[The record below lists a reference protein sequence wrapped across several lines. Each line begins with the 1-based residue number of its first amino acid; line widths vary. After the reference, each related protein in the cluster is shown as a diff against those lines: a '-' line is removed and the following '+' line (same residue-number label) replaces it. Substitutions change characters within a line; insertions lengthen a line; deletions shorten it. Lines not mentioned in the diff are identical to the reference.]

1 MKPTQLVATGG
12 LAIAMLIAASR
23 GAVAQNPGPGPGE
36 DPLARFL
43 FPPELVMSHQQA
55 LVLARSGHMEQAV
68 MIWQRAIS
76 LARQLEH
83 WEKAALYEAAAAA
96 CEAHFGNGAA
106 AKRRALA
113 ALKIGK
119 GRDVEYAAA
128 FALAV
133 AGDSSGAQT
142 LADDLGKRF
151 PEDTPVQFEYLP
163 TLGALLAL
171 ARNEP
176 SKAIELLQPAL
187 AYDFALPGTAF
198 AANFG
203 GLYPAYVRGEAYLA
217 AHRGFEAAAE
227 FQKIL
232 DHRGVVGADP
242 VGALA
247 HLQLGR
253 AFALLGDKTKAKTA
267 YQDFLT
273 LWKDADPDIPIFKQA
288 KAEYAGLR

>member
-1 MKPTQLVATGG
+1 MEREVT
-12 LAIAMLIAASR
+12 LAR
-23 GAVAQNPGPGPGE
+23 GNPGAE
-36 DPLARFL
+36 DS
-43 FPPELVMSHQQA
+43 MSQEQA

-68 MIWQRAIS
+68 TMWQRAIA
-76 LARQLEH
+76 LAQQIGHR
-83 WEKAALYEAAAAA
+83 EKAALYETAAAV

-176 SKAIELLQPAL
+176 LKAIELLQPDL
-187 AYDFALPGTAF
+187 AYDFAVPGTSC
-198 AANFG
+198 AANWRPVPSLCAG
-203 GLYPAYVRGEAYLA
+203 KAYL
-217 AHRGFEAAAE
+217 
-227 FQKIL
+227 
-232 DHRGVVGADP
+232 V
-242 VGALA
+242 A
-247 HLQLGR
+247 HLGVKPR
-253 AFALLGDKTKAKTA
+253 PFRRFSITAALLA
-267 YQDFLT
+267 
-273 LWKDADPDIPIFKQA
+273 PI
-288 KAEYAGLR
+288 R